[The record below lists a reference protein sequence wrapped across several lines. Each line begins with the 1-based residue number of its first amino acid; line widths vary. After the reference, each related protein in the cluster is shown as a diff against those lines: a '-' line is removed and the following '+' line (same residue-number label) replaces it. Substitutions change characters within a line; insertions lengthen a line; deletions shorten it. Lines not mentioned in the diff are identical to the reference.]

1 LLFRKAYFAVRAFS
15 ATSHSGN
22 WTSWS
27 PLLEVG
33 YLFNKRGVYIAAM
46 LNSLREQIARVA
58 SLHVASVHAK
68 ATCDKNRNRPP
79 SVCNAIIRQH
89 GTVPMSPPFYRL
101 RRWFTK
107 LLSWFYGSHAFPR
120 GGNSL
125 RCDIFCG
132 WDSSKIVW
140 LKVWR
145 NTRIEKLEREWKRKK
160 KGERERIGYFSNK
173 TDTIYKHRYFLQI
186 EIYKLK
192 SNNLVKNFR

>member
-46 LNSLREQIARVA
+46 LNSLRERIARVA
-58 SLHVASVHAK
+58 SLHVASVHAN

-79 SVCNAIIRQH
+79 SVCNAIIRRH

-107 LLSWFYGSHAFPR
+107 LLSWLYGSHAFPR

-160 KGERERIGYFSNK
+160 KERERENRLF
-173 TDTIYKHRYFLQI
+173 QQ
-186 EIYKLK
+186 
-192 SNNLVKNFR
+192 